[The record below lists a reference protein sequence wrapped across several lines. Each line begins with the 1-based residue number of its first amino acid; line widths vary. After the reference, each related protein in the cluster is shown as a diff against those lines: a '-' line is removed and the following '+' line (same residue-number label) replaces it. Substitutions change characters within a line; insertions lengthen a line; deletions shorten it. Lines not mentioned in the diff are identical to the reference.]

1 MGSALKVPEKSVI
14 RTEDLMTL
22 KRIRLELARTPEFPE
37 GHPGCGYE
45 FTAPLDRKG
54 KLDIKGWAQDKAR
67 CGVRRFW
74 RSTTDEHGALVH
86 HRGSQWAFAW
96 PGSIDSE
103 EPIFRLGKHAFTVG
117 GYISVTEH
125 DGVTR
130 PFRVVAVEALH

>member
-1 MGSALKVPEKSVI
+1 
-14 RTEDLMTL
+14 MTL

-45 FTAPLDRKG
+45 FIAPLDRKG
-54 KLDIKGWAQDKAR
+54 KLDTKSWAQEKER

-74 RSTTDEHGALVH
+74 QSTDERGSLLH
-86 HRGSQWAFAW
+86 HRGSQRAFAW
-96 PGSIDSE
+96 PGGADSE
-103 EPIFRLGKHAFTVG
+103 EPIFRLDKHAFTVG
-117 GYISVTEH
+117 GYISVIEH